1 MLQPE
6 LLTKVLSFFRE
17 HHIEYM
23 ITGSVVSSLQGEP
36 RLTHDVDIVVQIDKS
51 VIPLIIRTFT
61 PPRYYVSESAIA
73 EAIER
78 KTMFNLIDT
87 SENDKVDFWIL
98 TNEPFDFSRFQRRKQ
113 EEVFGQKM
121 TISAPEDTIIAK
133 LKWAEMSGGS
143 EKQFTDALRV
153 YELQFPKLDLPYIEN
168 WVQKLNLTH
177 LWQRLKIEAQPIS
190 GYP

>member
-6 LLTKVLSFFRE
+6 LLTKVLAFFRE

-36 RLTHDVDIVVQIDKS
+36 RLTHDVDIVVQIDES
-51 VIPLIIRTFT
+51 VIPLIIRTFK
-61 PPRYYVSESAIA
+61 PPRYYVSESSIA

-87 SENDKVDFWIL
+87 SENDKVDFWLL
-98 TNEPFDFSRFQRRKQ
+98 TGEPFDFSRFRRRKQ

-177 LWQRLKIEAQPIS
+177 LWQRLKKEAQPIS
-190 GYP
+190 G